1 MTILLDKLPVTAAE
15 LLPALTWFPV
25 ESCEEGTFSGRF
37 SRTLEHDGTK
47 AARSGGWSFPMGGLA
62 YQ

>member
-15 LLPALTWFPV
+15 LLPALRWFPV
-25 ESCEEGTFSGRF
+25 QSCEGAFSGR
-37 SRTLEHDGTK
+37 SGRTVEPDGTK
-47 AARSGGWSFPMGGLA
+47 AARSGGWSFPTGGLA